1 MRLAPEPSAKVLP
14 DAHKCPHNFCRLWP
28 VRSVFERQLSASAV
42 LWTDATS
49 IEGLSPLL
57 SMQFSEADAPWQ
69 PVPSWADFLIRCGF
83 AWANGGDKRRISVI
97 SMPCESAGAGLVALG
112 AIRRRLALD
121 DANDSLSHFQRIE
134 KLAGRQEGETFLRHH
149 TIKGWF
155 RLDGKD
161 QRGLVWV
168 RREPAGAGDTT
179 THSGPPRVVILA
191 SNANDW
197 RFEREAPTQ
206 AIQGAGLPHGRFY
219 EQLIE
224 GAAAPL
230 ETNLKQSDSGICLAG
245 RVTGETASRDVYAAL
260 RFESHGNIADLAQ
273 LLTVHRWSPD
283 TVSRVTFFN
292 SRTSQLDRSA
302 GSTNLVVADGD
313 LALLKVL
320 EAAEFRHS
328 DVVGVIHRAVERDR
342 LESVGTRLA
351 ELSQWYA
358 PDRDML
364 DRVPPA
370 PIRVTVSAQRRS

>member
-1 MRLAPEPSAKVLP
+1 VLV
-14 DAHKCPHNFCRLWP
+14 DVHKCLYNFYRLWP
-28 VRSVFERQLSASAV
+28 VRSIFDRKLSASAV
-42 LWTDATS
+42 RSTDAAS
-49 IEGLSPLL
+49 IEGLSQP
-57 SMQFSEADAPWQ
+57 SPMRFSEADAPWQ
-69 PVPSWADFLIRCGF
+69 PIPSWADFLIRCGF
-83 AWANGGDKRRISVI
+83 AWADGRDRRRISVV

-134 KLAGRQEGETFLRHH
+134 KLAGRREGETFLRHH
-149 TIKGWF
+149 TIKGRF

-168 RREPAGAGDTT
+168 RREPAGAADNS
-179 THSGPPRVVILA
+179 THSGPPRVVILS
-191 SNANDW
+191 SNANEW

-206 AIQGAGLPHGRFY
+206 AIQGAGLPYGRFY
-219 EQLIE
+219 EELIE
-224 GAAAPL
+224 GATAPL
-230 ETNLKQSDSGICLAG
+230 ESNLKQSDSGICLAG
-245 RVTGETASRDVYAAL
+245 RVTGESASRSVVAAL
-260 RFESHGNIADLAQ
+260 RFESHGQVADLAQ

-283 TVSRVTFFN
+283 TVSRVAFFN
-292 SRTSQLDRSA
+292 SRTGQLDRSI
-302 GSTNLVVADGD
+302 GSTDFVVADGD
-313 LALLKVL
+313 LAFLKVL

-342 LESVGTRLA
+342 LESVGTKLA
-351 ELSQWYA
+351 DLAQWYV